1 MRYVMLHYRKDENDA
16 KACPEISEV
25 YGENT
30 VGERRNREWFARF
43 HSKNLNVKN
52 APRFGWLFTGKVDKI
67 IQMVEQ
73 HASFQG

>member
-30 VGERRNREWFARF
+30 VGERRNRE
-43 HSKNLNVKN
+43 
-52 APRFGWLFTGKVDKI
+52 
-67 IQMVEQ
+67 
-73 HASFQG
+73 